1 MKKVLIALD
10 FDPSA
15 QKVAETGFSIA
26 KAMGAKVTLLHVM
39 SDPAY
44 YTLTEHVTI
53 MGFAGHMDTSAVP
66 LEQVDVPEKL
76 SKQFLDKSK
85 LHLGD
90 NDIQTIVK
98 KGDFAESILKVA
110 KDMKIDVIVMGSH
123 SRKWFENTVMG
134 SVTER
139 VLLYTN
145 IPVLIIPTK
154 KHI

>member
-1 MKKVLIALD
+1 
-10 FDPSA
+10 
-15 QKVAETGFSIA
+15 
-26 KAMGAKVTLLHVM
+26 
-39 SDPAY
+39 
-44 YTLTEHVTI
+44 
-53 MGFAGHMDTSAVP
+53 MDTSAVP